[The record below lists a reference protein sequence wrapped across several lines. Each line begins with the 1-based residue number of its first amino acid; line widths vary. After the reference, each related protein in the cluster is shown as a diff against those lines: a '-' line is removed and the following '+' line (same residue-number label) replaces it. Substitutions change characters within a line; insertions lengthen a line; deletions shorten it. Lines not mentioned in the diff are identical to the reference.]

1 MRRGAPTMFDLVM
14 FDLDGTLVETAPE
27 ITDAVNDL
35 LRDQQLPEV
44 AEHLIRTWIGHG
56 TRELVLHAYA
66 HATGLEEDTVRRAGT
81 LDILMPRFAEFYAA
95 RTGQRSRLYP
105 GVLDTLKE
113 LRAAQVRTAV
123 VTNKEQRYTST
134 VLMVHGIRHY
144 FDMVVCGDTLAAK
157 KPDPLPV
164 RYCLDALK
172 VAASRALFVGDSEI
186 DVATARAAG
195 VPIWAV
201 PYGYNH
207 GKSIALAVPD
217 RIIPTVVAVAEAI
230 GGERRRVA

>member
-1 MRRGAPTMFDLVM
+1 MTQAMFDLVM

-27 ITDAVNDL
+27 IADAVNDL
-35 LRDQQLPEV
+35 LRDQDQPEV
-44 AEHLIRTWIGHG
+44 SEHLIRAWIGHG
-56 TRELVLHAYA
+56 TRELLLRAYA

-105 GVLDTLKE
+105 GVLDTLKV
-113 LRAAQVRTAV
+113 LRASQVRIAL
-123 VTNKEQRYTST
+123 VTNKEQRFATT
-134 VLMVHGIRHY
+134 VLMTHGIRHY
-144 FDMVVCGDTLAAK
+144 FDMVVAGDTLEAK

-164 RYCLDALK
+164 RYCLDAFK
-172 VAASRALFVGDSEI
+172 VRASRSLFVGDSEI

-195 VPIWAV
+195 VSIWAV

-207 GKSIALAVPD
+207 GKPIALASPD
-217 RIIPTVVAVAEAI
+217 RVIPTVEAVAEA
-230 GGERRRVA
+230 VQAVVLHPAA